1 MTRLEAIVAE
11 LEAELKA
18 DGYDASY
25 YTGIHEAISIITK
38 HLTTPPSKE
47 EIERVSRALFKQHY
61 PNESLFSPDQIVLL
75 ESEGSTEW
83 APIWKSFIP
92 KAIVALQ
99 SIFPEGEKV

>member
-1 MTRLEAIVAE
+1 MTRLEAIGAE
-11 LEAELKA
+11 LEALGE
-18 DGYDASY
+18 DASNAPGELWILKKVK
-25 YTGIHEAISIITK
+25 TIITK
-38 HLTTPPSKE
+38 HLTTPPSEE

-99 SIFPEGEKV
+99 SIFPEGEKP